1 MDLTLRADTGVDC
14 KWGKVA
20 EVEMGLAQSAG
31 MLVTIAV
38 VIGVDLPVDWLVPL
52 AMICGG
58 LAIFAVRMWEQTRG

>member
-1 MDLTLRADTGVDC
+1 
-14 KWGKVA
+14 
-20 EVEMGLAQSAG
+20 MGLAQSAG

-58 LAIFAVRMWEQTRG
+58 LAIFAVRMWQQTRG